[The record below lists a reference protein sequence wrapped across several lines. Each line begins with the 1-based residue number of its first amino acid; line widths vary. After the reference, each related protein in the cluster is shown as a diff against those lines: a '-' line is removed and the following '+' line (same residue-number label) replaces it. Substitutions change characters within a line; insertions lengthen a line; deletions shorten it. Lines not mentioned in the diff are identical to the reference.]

1 MIQMLTRRNFGMLL
15 AGLALP
21 FDAGPAA
28 AEGLEAPKEAVI
40 LTVSGK
46 IGVFNVGQTAQFDRP
61 MLEALGMT
69 SFKTKTPW
77 YDNPVVFEGVRMDKL
92 MTTVG
97 ASGDMV
103 TATALNDYTTELPV
117 SDFARYGTLMAL
129 KRDGAYMPVR
139 DKGPLWI
146 VYPYDSD
153 PTLGRPPFTSRSA
166 WQVRQLVIK

>member
-1 MIQMLTRRNFGMLL
+1 MIQTLTRRNVGMLL

-21 FDAGPAA
+21 FAARPAA

-61 MLEALGMT
+61 MIEALGMT

-97 ASGDMV
+97 AMGSTV

-117 SDFARYGTLMAL
+117 SDFARYGTLLAL
-129 KRDGAYMPVR
+129 KRDGDYMPVR

>member
-1 MIQMLTRRNFGMLL
+1 MTQTPTRRNFGMLL

-21 FDAGPAA
+21 FAARPAA
-28 AEGLEAPKEAVI
+28 AAGMAPPTGTVI

-46 IGVFNVGQTAQFDRP
+46 ISVFNVGDTAQFDRP

-69 SFKTKTPW
+69 SFRTKTPW
-77 YDNPVVFEGVRMDKL
+77 YDNPVVFEGVLMDKL
-92 MTTVG
+92 MTVVG
-97 ASGDMV
+97 ATGTTV
-103 TATALNDYTTELPV
+103 VATALNDYTTEIPI
-117 SDFARYGTLMAL
+117 SDFTRYGTLMAL

-166 WQVRQLVIK
+166 WQVRRLVIK